1 MRTKT
6 TTNAVEILK
15 HRLSNDPELAVLVEE
30 ERKRLRLADKIRKVR
45 LKVGL
50 SQREIAKRIGSTQSA
65 VARLE
70 SGNYERLSL
79 STLIKIS
86 LALNCRVNFEIEPA
100 KSALW
105 SEQIMASG

>member
-15 HRLSNDPELAVLVEE
+15 HHLSNDPELAVLVEE

-86 LALNCRVNFEIEPA
+86 LALNCRVNLEIEPA

-105 SEQIMASG
+105 SEQITASR